1 MLEKPLSVV
10 EVWGLILSAITVFK
24 TFEYLINRF
33 IFPKF
38 QKDVEDKQMKETIQ
52 EIKSKLDKDFE
63 VLNRHEERL
72 DALENKINESDHERS
87 NMREALRIIVYG
99 QQQITKSLLED
110 GNNKKGLQEAE
121 SKLDEYLRLKM

>member
-63 VLNRHEERL
+63 VLNKHEERL
-72 DALENKINESDHERS
+72 DALENKINESDHDRS

-121 SKLDEYLRLKM
+121 SKLDEYLRLKI

>member
-63 VLNRHEERL
+63 VLNKHEERL
-72 DALENKINESDHERS
+72 DALENKINESEHDRS

>member
-63 VLNRHEERL
+63 VLNKHEERL
-72 DALENKINESDHERS
+72 DALENKINESDHDRS